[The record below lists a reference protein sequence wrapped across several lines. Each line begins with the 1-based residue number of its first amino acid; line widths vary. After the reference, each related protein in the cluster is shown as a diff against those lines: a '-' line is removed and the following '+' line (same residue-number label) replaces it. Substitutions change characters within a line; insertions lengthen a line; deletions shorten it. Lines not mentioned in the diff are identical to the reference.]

1 MDKLRERYDNLDGL
15 RAISCLLIIAYHV
28 KKYGDYQI
36 SGVPADI
43 IDLWTQFVPLF
54 LLISGFGMFCGYY
67 ERMKNREISL
77 SAFYKKRY
85 AKILPFF
92 AFVLLIYC
100 VLEHSLSGLIEALTQ
115 ATLTYGLL
123 PNITME
129 LCGVA
134 WTIGMIF
141 LFYMLFPFFV
151 FLCDSKKTALI
162 AFGISIVLSIF
173 CYSYF
178 FTHYGNGEFVSRKNF
193 LYLAPYFMGGA
204 VSFLFRDSIKR
215 VISAH
220 RIISLIVCILIT
232 VGYYFIPGKILGINT
247 IVLKNLLLFL
257 PWLWYSISVKSN
269 FGNES
274 NQDFSR
280 LGLIAALDPRLGNV
294 EWLGRGPHENY
305 PDRKTSAFMGV
316 WNSTVNG
323 MAEEYEKPQSMGE
336 RCDVKWVTFTDDKG
350 EGVRFRTDG
359 TFDFSA
365 LHYTDEDLWQTKYLH
380 ELSKIHRPEIIL
392 HLDAAMR
399 GLGNASCGPG
409 PLPKYELKEKSYS
422 YSFVIEPI
430 KR

>member
-257 PWLWYSISVKSN
+257 PWLWYSISVKSYVLN
-269 FGNES
+269 NPVASF
-274 NQDFSR
+274 
-280 LGLIAALDPRLGNV
+280 
-294 EWLGRGPHENY
+294 
-305 PDRKTSAFMGV
+305 
-316 WNSTVNG
+316 
-323 MAEEYEKPQSMGE
+323 
-336 RCDVKWVTFTDDKG
+336 
-350 EGVRFRTDG
+350 
-359 TFDFSA
+359 
-365 LHYTDEDLWQTKYLH
+365 
-380 ELSKIHRPEIIL
+380 LSKISLELYLFQMLIFHLVEKFPGLHFAGDGWLSYIL
-392 HLDAAMR
+392 
-399 GLGNASCGPG
+399 ASILVIAGDVI
-409 PLPKYELKEKSYS
+409 
-422 YSFVIEPI
+422 FVEVFMLC
-430 KR
+430 KRWIVNLYKKIRTDKGAIA

>member
-1 MDKLRERYDNLDGL
+1 MAKLKERYNNLDGL
-15 RAISCLLIIAYHV
+15 RAISCVLIIAYHV
-28 KKYGDYQI
+28 KKYGDYKI

-115 ATLTYGLL
+115 ASLTFGLL

-162 AFGISIVLSIF
+162 AFGISIVLSVF

-204 VSFLFRDSIKR
+204 VTYLFRDPIKR
-215 VISAH
+215 MISSH
-220 RIISLIVCILIT
+220 RIISLIACILIT
-232 VGYYFIPGKILGINT
+232 IGYYFIPGKIFGIHT
-247 IVLKNLLLFL
+247 VVLKNLLLFL
-257 PWLWYSISVKSN
+257 PWLWYSISVKSYVL
-269 FGNES
+269 S
-274 NQDFSR
+274 NPVASF
-280 LGLIAALDPRLGNV
+280 
-294 EWLGRGPHENY
+294 
-305 PDRKTSAFMGV
+305 
-316 WNSTVNG
+316 
-323 MAEEYEKPQSMGE
+323 
-336 RCDVKWVTFTDDKG
+336 
-350 EGVRFRTDG
+350 
-359 TFDFSA
+359 
-365 LHYTDEDLWQTKYLH
+365 
-380 ELSKIHRPEIIL
+380 LSKISLELYLSQMLIFHVAEKFPGLHFAGDGWLSYIL
-392 HLDAAMR
+392 VCILVIAGDVI
-399 GLGNASCGPG
+399 
-409 PLPKYELKEKSYS
+409 
-422 YSFVIEPI
+422 FVEAFMLCKKWIVTLYRKI
-430 KR
+430 RTSKGTKV